1 MFIHH
6 PRNLAHVAIPKTGS
20 TSLHYALQRARG
32 TEWKFDSGAPDLYH
46 LFASDA
52 RRLLGKKRWPQLY
65 SVAVVR
71 NPYDRAVSLFHD
83 FRNRGK
89 IRARSFDAFVR
100 EDMPD
105 LAATDVHFLPQRRF
119 VEGDGKVLVKRL
131 YAFEDGVQAIF
142 EDICARL
149 DLTAHEAPHARKSVR
164 RMWEEYYAR
173 RDTLARVSEIYAA
186 DFDLLGYQVMT
197 EPPQAAQAA
206 QSTG

>member
-20 TSLHYALQRARG
+20 TSLHYALQRALG
-32 TEWKFDSGAPDLYH
+32 LEWQFDSKSPDLYH

-105 LAATDVHFLPQRRF
+105 LAAKDVHFLPQRRF

-142 EDICARL
+142 EDICVRL
-149 DLTAHEAPHARKSVR
+149 ELSAHDAPHARKSVR
-164 RMWEEYYAR
+164 RGWEEYYAR
-173 RDTLARVSEIYAA
+173 RDTLVRVNEIYAD
-186 DFDLLGYQVMT
+186 DFDLLGYQLLT
-197 EPPQAAQAA
+197 EPPRQAEEA
-206 QSTG
+206 QSAG